1 MKIKEEFLAKEVYSK
16 ILDKMVFVSYENLDL
31 LQNLDL
37 NFIFEAEPQPKKK

>member
-1 MKIKEEFLAKEVYSK
+1 MKIKEEYLSKEVYSK
-16 ILDKMVFVSYENLDL
+16 ILDKMVYVSYENLDL